1 MPIETL
7 DPANSVLFLGSG
19 FSAGATNIANDKVPA
34 GHPLLERL
42 ADALNEEAKDLD
54 LKSAADEFLSRTDL
68 SLYEL
73 LYETFTISKPLPYQR
88 DIVSLPW
95 ARIYTTNYDDIISQ
109 VKGPNFPLFTFNEPR
124 PRRLPPAFA
133 VHLHGSIRRADD
145 ENADDQLILNNKS
158 YDVIANQYP
167 DWFHEFQRDRRTF
180 DACYF
185 MGFSLGDHHISGL
198 MTSGEESVKRTYFV
212 SRKDPKPSF
221 VRRASEYGEVVPIG
235 FESFAELAKTLPKP
249 KRPEDLG
256 ALQSF
261 KYLRPGLDSKALA
274 DPTPVEVINLVSFG
288 TFSQSRFFNT
298 PTEHGYVAPRNK
310 HVKDTLDAL
319 KDAKTVLV
327 HSRLGNGKTI
337 FTSILASTAATE
349 GYACLLWRRAG
360 RHLAQDLETIAVHKR
375 ALVIFDDYDAA
386 IDNIER
392 VSAGVPG
399 AKFLVT
405 VRTGQQEV
413 RFHEIVQKL
422 PAPVKRLNLNTF
434 SDSDRELLLAIL
446 HRAGAQTDGLEQTVR
461 SARDIRDIVTQLYN
475 HSEIREKIHAIVGS
489 ASPVLTQIVV
499 LASLIKWAGVET
511 DDSYLQELA
520 GRDIYVELRK
530 TEGFA
535 NDFLD
540 VHDDKVEMRSALLSE
555 YFIQRIFTPEE
566 ILEGCYHITTSSTRR
581 KTDRVHRRLSGELM
595 KFSTLQRFLKF
606 HPGSEGALNRH
617 YVRLS
622 NDKDVN
628 AEPLFWLQYAILM
641 KTSGDMR
648 TARMFLNAGYN
659 RASQIAGF
667 KTFQL
672 DTQALSI
679 YLLEEV
685 GRKNAVVEGLD
696 EILKSIKTVT
706 DMIAD
711 QSNRYFAV
719 EVIGEIPAFVEARQT
734 ALTQPEKIALVF
746 DLNRASQALA
756 ALPVEE
762 QLYTGSEIIRRQ
774 IEAAIALLAS
784 SESVAVN

>member
-1 MPIETL
+1 MPIKTL

-19 FSAGATNIANDKVPA
+19 FSAGATNIAKGKVPA

-42 ADALNEEAKDLD
+42 AEALEEEAKDLD

-73 LYETFTISKPLPYQR
+73 LYETFTISEILSYQR

-95 ARIYTTNYDDIISQ
+95 ARIYTTNYDDIVSQ
-109 VKGPNFPLFTFNEPR
+109 VKGPNFPFFTFDEPR

-133 VHLHGSIRRADD
+133 VHLHGSIRRANE
-145 ENADDQLILNNKS
+145 ENADEQLIINNKS
-158 YDVIANQYP
+158 YDVITRQHP

-180 DACYF
+180 EACYF

-221 VRRASEYGEVVPIG
+221 VRRASEYGEIAPIG
-235 FESFAELAKTLPKP
+235 FETFAELAKTLP
-249 KRPEDLG
+249 RPERPQNLS

-261 KYLRPGLDSKALA
+261 KYLRPGLDSKTLA
-274 DPTPVEVINLVSFG
+274 APTPVEIINLVSFG
-288 TFSQSRFFNT
+288 RFSQSRFFNT

-310 HVKDTLDAL
+310 PVEDTLEVL
-319 KDAKTVLV
+319 KSAKTVLV

-337 FTSILASTAATE
+337 FTSILASKATME

-360 RHLAQDLETIAVHKR
+360 RHLAQDLEIISAHKR

-386 IDNIER
+386 IENIER
-392 VSAGVPG
+392 VSAGAPG
-399 AKFLVT
+399 AKFIVT

-422 PAPVKRLNLNTF
+422 PASVKRVNLNTF
-434 SDSDRELLLAIL
+434 SDNDREQLLVIL
-446 HRAGAQTDGLEQTVR
+446 HRAGAQADGLEQTVR

-475 HSEIREKIHAIVGS
+475 HSRIREKIQSVVGS
-489 ASPVLTQIVV
+489 APSVLTQIVV

-520 GRDIYVELRK
+520 GCDVYVELRK
-530 TEGFA
+530 AEGFA
-535 NDFLD
+535 NDFLE
-540 VHDDKVEMRSALLSE
+540 VHDDKVAMRSALLSE
-555 YFIQRIFTPEE
+555 YFIQRIFTPKE
-566 ILEGCYHITTSSTRR
+566 ILDGCYEITTSSTRR
-581 KTDRVHRRLSGELM
+581 KTDRAHRRLSGELM

-606 HPGSEGALNRH
+606 YSDSDNALDQH

-628 AEPLFWLQYAILM
+628 AEPLFWLQYSILM
-641 KTSGDMR
+641 KSSGDIPK
-648 TARMFLNAGYN
+648 ARMFLNAGYD
-659 RASQIAGF
+659 RASQIDGF
-667 KTFQL
+667 KSFQL

-679 YLLEEV
+679 YLLEEI
-685 GRKNAVVEGLD
+685 GRQNAVVEGLD
-696 EILKSIKTVT
+696 DILKSIKTVT
-706 DMIAD
+706 NMIAD
-711 QSNRYFAV
+711 QSHRHYAI
-719 EVIGEIPAFVEARQT
+719 EVIGEVPAFIEARRA
-734 ALTQPEKIALVF
+734 ALTEPEKIALVF
-746 DLNRASQALA
+746 ELNRASQALA

-762 QLYTGSEIIRRQ
+762 QAYTGSEIIRSQ
-774 IEAAIALLAS
+774 IEAALATL
-784 SESVAVN
+784 AG